1 MAKFVTVHNKCSK
14 NPTVDLRELGNPSAK
29 MALCLSC
36 VELHVPLCWQQR
48 PKSERAIRLVYPP
61 VFLLTSFFI
70 QVQIE
75 KSDGF
80 RSGVWNSSISVTID
94 NWTHVVA
101 TNVFYLEITD
111 TVTYQNIDFSPIIT
125 LCLDKCVCVLV
136 ICVLVFTVFCIV
148 SFIYIYSY
156 LLLV

>member
-14 NPTVDLRELGNPSAK
+14 NPTVDLRELGNPVAK

-48 PKSERAIRLVYPP
+48 PTKSERAIRLVYPP

-70 QVQIE
+70 EVQIE

-101 TNVFYLEITD
+101 TNVFTSRLLILSRTRILTFRPLGGRECHGKYHGTFGVMRGGAVAIFM
-111 TVTYQNIDFSPIIT
+111 DFQFGGG
-125 LCLDKCVCVLV
+125 L
-136 ICVLVFTVFCIV
+136 
-148 SFIYIYSY
+148 
-156 LLLV
+156 